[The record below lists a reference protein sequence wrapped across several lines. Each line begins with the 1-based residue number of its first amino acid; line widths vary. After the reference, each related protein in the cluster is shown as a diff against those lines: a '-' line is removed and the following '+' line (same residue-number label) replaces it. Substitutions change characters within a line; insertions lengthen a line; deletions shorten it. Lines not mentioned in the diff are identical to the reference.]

1 MSHLIIIVGLTTKR
15 CLRLIPNW
23 SALLCHQP
31 ALRVKIL
38 TNVNNKDGTPII
50 FSTNIFET
58 EKTPR
63 SFVAECRNKV
73 EARQVISLMS
83 EQLGE
88 PMVVINPYHFTNGA
102 T

>member
-31 ALRVKIL
+31 ALTVKIL

-50 FSTNIFET
+50 FSNIFDQKNT
-58 EKTPR
+58 Q
-63 SFVAECRNKV
+63 SFVAG
-73 EARQVISLMS
+73 VITRLRLDKSS
-83 EQLGE
+83 
-88 PMVVINPYHFTNGA
+88 A
-102 T
+102 

>member
-1 MSHLIIIVGLTTKR
+1 MNEPLNYHCWTNHKKVSQTNSKLERPPLSSV
-15 CLRLIPNW
+15 
-23 SALLCHQP
+23 P
-31 ALRVKIL
+31 ALTVKIL

-73 EARQVISLMS
+73 ETSH
-83 EQLGE
+83 QLDVGA
-88 PMVVINPYHFTNGA
+88 IRRANGRH
-102 T
+102 

>member
-1 MSHLIIIVGLTTKR
+1 MSHLIIIVGVTTKR
-15 CLRLIPNW
+15 CLRLIPKW
-23 SALLCHQP
+23 SAPLCHQS
-31 ALRVKIL
+31 ALTVKIL

-50 FSTNIFET
+50 FSRNIFDQ
-58 EKTPR
+58 KKQPII
-63 SFVAECRNKV
+63 CRICHNKV

-88 PMVVINPYHFTNGA
+88 PMVAINPYHFTNGA